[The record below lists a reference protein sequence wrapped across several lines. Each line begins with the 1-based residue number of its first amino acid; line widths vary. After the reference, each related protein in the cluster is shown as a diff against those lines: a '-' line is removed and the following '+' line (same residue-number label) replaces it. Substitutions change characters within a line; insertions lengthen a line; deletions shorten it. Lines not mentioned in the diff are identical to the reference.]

1 MAVSHVFSNTV
12 GNWTGTVTVG
22 NSDGNTQTIAATDL
36 VRPQDWNSAHNQL
49 LTISGNTAGQS
60 TASGTNIVYHGDPG
74 ISLSLSTAANAATLE
89 FGLTPIL
96 SSYVPHMPFSTG
108 TQTHG
113 GYGVTSGSVWFNPIT
128 VPVPIAF
135 NALRMLLSYSAVT
148 DTAAGTQSIS
158 SHWGLYTNNAG
169 TLSLVSSNS
178 ISYVE
183 VHQSISGTLSYPSS
197 TNSAGYTTGS
207 VAWSSTATG
216 QSIVGTA
223 FPRNV
228 DLVFGNSMSL
238 SPGIYWLGLFQRQSS
253 SSRSVG
259 ISSGRY
265 GVVIATQHTNANQI
279 GVSALNTTNTSQRMP
294 GFGVYTVTT
303 TGPMPSAIPLTQIA
317 HSITNMPLLSFTST

>member
-1 MAVSHVFSNTV
+1 MAVSHLYSLTQS
-12 GNWTGTVTVG
+12 NWTGTVTVG

-60 TASGTNIVYHGDPG
+60 TASGTNIVYQGDPG
-74 ISLSLSTAANAATLE
+74 ISLSLSTDANVATME
-89 FGLTPIL
+89 IGLSAIL

-108 TQTHG
+108 TQTQG
-113 GYGVTSGSVWFNPIT
+113 GWGTTTASVWLNPIT
-128 VPVPIAF
+128 IPYPIVY
-135 NALRMLLSYSAVT
+135 NAVRMLVSYSWLS
-148 DTAAGTQSIS
+148 DTATGTQTVS

-178 ISYVE
+178 CSYGAVGR
-183 VHQSISGTLSYPSS
+183 SISGTLSYPAS
-197 TNSAGYTTGS
+197 TDSAGYTTSS

-216 QSIVGTA
+216 QSIAGTA

-228 DLVFGNSMSL
+228 DMVFGDSMSL

-253 SSRSVG
+253 SSRSFG
-259 ISSGRY
+259 LSTGRY

-279 GVSALNTTNTSQRMP
+279 GSSALNTTNFSQRMA

-303 TGPMPSAIPLTQIA
+303 TGPMPSAIPLTDIA
-317 HSITNMPLLSFTST
+317 HSITNMPLISFTST